1 MELSKKYQK
10 TQNQIILNWI
20 WKEKH
25 LFPLVK
31 STNIDRI
38 SENIHSLNF
47 DMSREDYEKMNQ
59 FRSNEFDSVVID
71 WNGAGGVSID
81 QLANQF
87 E

>member
-1 MELSKKYQK
+1 M
-10 TQNQIILNWI
+10 
-20 WKEKH
+20 
-25 LFPLVK
+25 VK
-31 STNIDRI
+31 STNIDRV

-71 WNGAGGVSID
+71 WNGADGVSID